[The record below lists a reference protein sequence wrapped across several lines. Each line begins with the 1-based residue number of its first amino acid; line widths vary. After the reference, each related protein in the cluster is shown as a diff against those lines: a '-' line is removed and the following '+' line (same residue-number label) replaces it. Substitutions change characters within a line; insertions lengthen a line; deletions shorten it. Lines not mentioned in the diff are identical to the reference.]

1 MAFCTED
8 DDDDLDDIDWDE
20 LYRDGREDLIAW
32 GKLLQA
38 GFEEAVDWAEETLSL
53 PAPTLE
59 DLLATFD
66 LEDAFLKR
74 QATILWNTGEDRAAA
89 HDAVVEAKQDVDE
102 TRAARDPADG
112 VVDRVIDAGLGAAS
126 ATLGKIA
133 GATEP
138 VDVPKDAV
146 HVSDRAI
153 LFKNWHLQNIP
164 DSYIAPYSEILSDQS
179 IVENIKKARS
189 MLEPIPHGTKGVQK
203 RQPAGTM
210 QWTKYPPKKTEG
222 WMYVEPSSSDYSQWF
237 WGRLKELYEAAKV
250 KADEADLDPSLTA
263 DKKMAARAPM
273 RRVAACKAVMRQEGL
288 PSAINTYDG
297 TILTWC
303 SGLAAQGA
311 LPRVFYQ
318 ISKDP
323 NVYKAMYL
331 CGFLY
336 QGAPNEGAYQVVDIA
351 KISSVYFRGDR
362 ASRDAMDPQ
371 DPSKVKYTRGT
382 RDYAAYKVLQK
393 FVDQLELVYLLIM
406 IARSPLTRAS
416 VFNVNFALIEG
427 MVDVG
432 SAEKIATEALYV
444 FIGEVKHNWDTRD
457 NLVDW
462 AVAHFDATE
471 ALLAKDDPSEE
482 RDRAIA
488 KGVFRYVLRGVQ
500 QGAWTRAVA
509 GLKVA
514 AKKQKTKTPTPAIDF
529 HLVMEKVTYSFD
541 RLIDNY
547 WKPMQTGKTPQGYR
561 PHTMDGSTLPV
572 PDFPIA
578 VPRSVAPSPDEVVVW
593 DALKNRWSLGKQAQC
608 DFLFPTDAITLIGF
622 DAAGNVI
629 IDEGGARRTV
639 TTKGAAIP

>member
-32 GKLLQA
+32 KLLLQA
-38 GFEEAVDWAEETLSL
+38 GFEEAVDWAEETFFP

-66 LEDAFLKR
+66 LEDTFLKR

-89 HDAVVEAKQDVDE
+89 HDAVVEAKTDVDE

-112 VVDRVIDAGLGAAS
+112 VVDRVIDAGLDAAS

-138 VDVPKDAV
+138 VEVPKDAV

-153 LFKNWHLQNIP
+153 VFKNWHLRNIP
-164 DSYIAPYSEILSDQS
+164 DVYVAPYREILSDSS

-210 QWTKYPPKKTEG
+210 QWTKYPPNNTEG

-237 WGRLKELYEAAKV
+237 WGRLKELYETAKA
-250 KADEADLDPSLTA
+250 KADETNLDLSLSVE
-263 DKKMAARAPM
+263 KQMAARAPM
-273 RRVAACKAVMRQEGL
+273 RMVAACKAVMRQEGL

-311 LPRVFYQ
+311 LPRIFYQ
-318 ISKDP
+318 ISKDA

-362 ASRDAMDPQ
+362 ASSDAMDPQ
-371 DPSKVKYTRGT
+371 NPSKVKYTKGT
-382 RDYAAYKVLQK
+382 RDHAAHKVLQK
-393 FVDQLELVYLLIM
+393 LVDQLELVYLLIM
-406 IARSPLTRAS
+406 IARSPLTRAT
-416 VFNVNFALIEG
+416 VFNANFAVIEG

-432 SAEKIATEALYV
+432 SAEKIFTEALYV
-444 FIGEVKHNWDTRD
+444 LIGEVKHNWNIRD
-457 NLVDW
+457 NMVDW
-462 AVAHFDATE
+462 AIAHFDATE
-471 ALLAKDDPSEE
+471 APLANADPSEE

-488 KGVFRYVLRGVQ
+488 KGVFRYVLRGIQ
-500 QGAWTRAVA
+500 RGAWDRAVA

-514 AKKQKTKTPTPAIDF
+514 AKKQKTKAPTPVIDF
-529 HLVMEKVTYSFD
+529 QLVMQKVTYSFD
-541 RLIDNY
+541 RLVDNY

-572 PDFPIA
+572 VDFPKMTTKEAIA
-578 VPRSVAPSPDEVVVW
+578 PDDVAVR
-593 DALKNRWSLGKQAQC
+593 DAKGGLWSLGKQSQC
-608 DFLFPTDAITLIGF
+608 DFLFPSDAIALIGF
-622 DAAGNVI
+622 DSAGNVI
-629 IDEGGARRTV
+629 IEGGGTRWTV
-639 TTKGAAIP
+639 TTNGERVP